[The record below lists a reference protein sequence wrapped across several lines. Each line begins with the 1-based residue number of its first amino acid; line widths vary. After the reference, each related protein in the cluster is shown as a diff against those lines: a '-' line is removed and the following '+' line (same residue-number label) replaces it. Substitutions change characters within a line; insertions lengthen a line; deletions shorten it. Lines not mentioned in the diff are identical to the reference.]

1 MRFPDKIPYGF
12 YEEVD
17 AGHGRIETRRC
28 SILPARNYLMEETLG
43 SWRNLST
50 IVKIES
56 IREIKD
62 WITRNVRYYI
72 SDEKEPKVPIMQ
84 HWHLDVTFKEDEC
97 RARKG
102 FASQNLSVLRKIA
115 LHIVSEQKDKL
126 SMKRRLYKAA
136 LDINYLKKLLEF

>member
-1 MRFPDKIPYGF
+1 MDLHVLCCISA
-12 YEEVD
+12 EELFCQLFFD
-17 AGHGRIETRRC
+17 AFHQVR
-28 SILPARNYLMEETLG
+28 ILPARNYQMEETLG

-84 HWHLDVTFKEDEC
+84 HWHWM
-97 RARKG
+97 
-102 FASQNLSVLRKIA
+102 SPS
-115 LHIVSEQKDKL
+115 
-126 SMKRRLYKAA
+126 RRTNAGLAA
-136 LDINYLKKLLEF
+136 YRFGTERQTEYETKTL

>member
-1 MRFPDKIPYGF
+1 
-12 YEEVD
+12 
-17 AGHGRIETRRC
+17 
-28 SILPARNYLMEETLG
+28 MEETLG

-84 HWHLDVTFKEDEC
+84 HWHWMSPSRRTNAGLERDLHRRTF
-97 RARKG
+97 
-102 FASQNLSVLRKIA
+102 

-136 LDINYLKKLLEF
+136 LDINYLKKLLEFDAVALNNKQNGFAPNRQYMEALLFQLKYQ